1 MGDDEMWDGAGYAG
15 VHTPWSEQN
24 SFFIFSVSKV
34 DASAPMFPRRKGKN
48 TSQTGRENMEKLW
61 IFRVY

>member
-1 MGDDEMWDGAGYAG
+1 MGDDEVWDGAGYAG
-15 VHTPWSEQN
+15 VHTLWSEQA

-34 DASAPMFPRRKGKN
+34 GASAPVFSRRKGKN